1 MALIFKAMLA
11 QNETRGAIMKLDGR
25 IAVVSGAFRG
35 IGKASAEILATEG
48 AHVIALD
55 IIDGEP
61 VYASPRI
68 AYRRFDVASPQM
80 WDDLAKELERID
92 ILVNSAGITQ
102 TRSGLTD
109 LDLSEWNR
117 IIAVNQ
123 TGTLLGMR
131 MAVSLM
137 LGKGACSI
145 VNISSIWGYVA
156 GTGQLAYHASKGAA
170 SIMTRNAAITYAK
183 QKIRVNAILP
193 GLIETEMVRDQPPE
207 MRKSI
212 IDATPMGRVGAPEEV
227 AKAVLYLVSDD
238 SSYVTGVL
246 LPVDGGFT
254 AQ

>member
-109 LDLSEWNR
+109 LDLSGVESDHRGQSNR
-117 IIAVNQ
+117 HPARHAHGCLAHAPQRRLLDCEPRPIA
-123 TGTLLGMR
+123 
-131 MAVSLM
+131 
-137 LGKGACSI
+137 
-145 VNISSIWGYVA
+145 
-156 GTGQLAYHASKGAA
+156 
-170 SIMTRNAAITYAK
+170 
-183 QKIRVNAILP
+183 
-193 GLIETEMVRDQPPE
+193 
-207 MRKSI
+207 
-212 IDATPMGRVGAPEEV
+212 
-227 AKAVLYLVSDD
+227 
-238 SSYVTGVL
+238 
-246 LPVDGGFT
+246 
-254 AQ
+254 

>member
-1 MALIFKAMLA
+1 
-11 QNETRGAIMKLDGR
+11 MKLDGR

-117 IIAVNQ
+117 IIA
-123 TGTLLGMR
+123 
-131 MAVSLM
+131 SLCC
-137 LGKGACSI
+137 CSRRCWC
-145 VNISSIWGYVA
+145 SRWRSP
-156 GTGQLAYHASKGAA
+156 HARRRRSARPSPLRFRSKLNPLD
-170 SIMTRNAAITYAK
+170 RF
-183 QKIRVNAILP
+183 R
-193 GLIETEMVRDQPPE
+193 R
-207 MRKSI
+207 
-212 IDATPMGRVGAPEEV
+212 
-227 AKAVLYLVSDD
+227 
-238 SSYVTGVL
+238 
-246 LPVDGGFT
+246 
-254 AQ
+254 